1 MTSKRER
8 VISAL
13 PVKIKKREKT
23 NAYLLRTARLQG
35 CKDSKRSYMRG
46 SPSTSRRVRVPT
58 MTENMQEMMAR
69 EQAEALATLMKA
81 NRALERIFG
90 IEEGEEDE

>member
-1 MTSKRER
+1 MTNKRER
-8 VISAL
+8 ATSAL
-13 PVKIKKREKT
+13 PVKTRKRERI
-23 NAYLLRTARLQG
+23 N
-35 CKDSKRSYMRG
+35 DYMRRP
-46 SPSTSRRVRVPT
+46 SSTSKGMWVQNMSET
-58 MTENMQEMMAR
+58 MQEMMAR